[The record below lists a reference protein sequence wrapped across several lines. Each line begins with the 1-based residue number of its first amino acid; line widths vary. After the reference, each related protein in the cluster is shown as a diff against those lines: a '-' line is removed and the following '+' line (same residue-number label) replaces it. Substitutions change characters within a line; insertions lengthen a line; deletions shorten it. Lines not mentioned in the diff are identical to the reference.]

1 MTGAAATYPAVEAH
15 VGPLVAHHLGVERET
30 LGHHTSLR
38 DDLAA
43 DSLDMLELGLALE
56 ARFGIHVPDRL
67 LERVRSYGELV
78 EATVRLI
85 RRRR

>member
-1 MTGAAATYPAVEAH
+1 MTGAAATYPVVEPH
-15 VGPLVAHHLGVERET
+15 VGRLVADHLGVELASLRR
-30 LGHHTSLR
+30 HTSLR

-56 ARFGIHVPDRL
+56 SRFGIDVSDRL